1 MGASCTVSMT
11 MSTKHTGHGR
21 GNLSLANVTTFKVVS
36 GMKGEDALKVPKL
49 IVLMSH
55 LEKCV
60 SYNRCFLPVG
70 ASMDICLTREVAV
83 TSN

>member
-1 MGASCTVSMT
+1 
-11 MSTKHTGHGR
+11 
-21 GNLSLANVTTFKVVS
+21 
-36 GMKGEDALKVPKL
+36 MKGEDTVKVPKL

-60 SYNRCFLPVG
+60 SYNHYFLPVG
-70 ASMDICLTREVAV
+70 ASVDICLTREVAV